1 MGPGSLL
8 RRAVK
13 RLPPIRRLV
22 EQRDVLLAEVRRL
35 NATSTPTAPAPPPP
49 AEPALR
55 FPPGHYFSPIPAL
68 EEIRAREEQIFA
80 TPAWLPAVDMQEDA
94 QLQLAGELAAYYE
107 DQPFHASPTAGLRYH
122 FENGYFQFADGLV
135 LHTMLRHLKPRRV
148 IEIGSGFSSALM
160 MDTNQLFL
168 QGQMQLT
175 FIDPNPE
182 RLLGLLN
189 DHDASR
195 VEIIARPAQEL
206 DPRLFEGLEGGD
218 ILFVDSSHV
227 SKVGSDVN
235 ALFFEIL
242 PRLRSGVIIHLHDIF
257 HPFEYP
263 KDWIYM
269 GRYFT
274 EAYLTHAFLMFNE
287 AFRIRLSNSYLYK
300 FHLERMT
307 GLMPLWATK
316 EGASLWL
323 ERV

>member
-1 MGPGSLL
+1 M
-8 RRAVK
+8 
-13 RLPPIRRLV
+13 
-22 EQRDVLLAEVRRL
+22 
-35 NATSTPTAPAPPPP
+35 
-49 AEPALR
+49 
-55 FPPGHYFSPIPAL
+55 
-68 EEIRAREEQIFA
+68 REE
-80 TPAWLPAVDMQEDA
+80 A
-94 QLQLAGELAAYYE
+94 QLQLAVELAAYYE
-107 DQPFHASPTAGLRYH
+107 DQPFQASPTEGMRYH

-135 LHTMLRHLKPRRV
+135 LHALLRHLKPRRV

-168 QGQMQLT
+168 EGEMQLT

-189 DHDASR
+189 AHDASS
-195 VEIIARPAQEL
+195 VEVIATPAQDL
-206 DPRLFEGLEGGD
+206 DPSLFDTLEAGD

-235 ALFFEIL
+235 TIFFEIL
-242 PRLRSGVIIHLHDIF
+242 PRLKPGVMIHLHDIF

-274 EAYLTHAFLMFNE
+274 EAYLTRAFLMFNE

-300 FHLERMT
+300 FQQQRMT
-307 GLMPLWATK
+307 ELMPLWATM
-316 EGASLWL
+316 EGASLWM